1 VLQLAE
7 KAGVTEAGMDGFYK
21 VLRVMAQYDMLDEHS
36 DKKFSSNAATSL
48 LVRGKEPSLG
58 HMAAHQINTPKT
70 EAWKVL
76 PEAVR
81 TGQTAFMLA
90 HGGDTMYQVRCSS
103 TPVMHPGHSLALLLP
118 MSFFLHQ
125 VCTEYNPDS
134 DVLDLSLE
142 SVLYTLTLALAW
154 SGLS

>member
-1 VLQLAE
+1 MLQLAE
-7 KAGVTEAGMDGFYK
+7 EAGVTEAGLDGFYK

-36 DKKFSSNAATSL
+36 GKRFSSNAATSL

-90 HGGDTMYQVRCSS
+90 HGGDTMYQVRWSFASS
-103 TPVMHPGHSLALLLP
+103 CTPVTPLICFRQYCFSVV
-118 MSFFLHQ
+118 
-125 VCTEYNPDS
+125 VCTNFAT
-134 DVLDLSLE
+134 
-142 SVLYTLTLALAW
+142 TLTPMY
-154 SGLS
+154 G

>member
-1 VLQLAE
+1 MLQLAE
-7 KAGVTEAGMDGFYK
+7 KAGVIEAGLDGFYK
-21 VLRVMAQYDMLDEHS
+21 VLRVMAQHDMLDEHPG
-36 DKKFSSNAATSL
+36 KKFSSNAATGL

-90 HGGDTMYQVRCSS
+90 HGGDTMYQVRCPFTS
-103 TPVMHPGHSLALLLP
+103 VMHLSHSFGLLLP
-118 MSFFLHQ
+118 MSLF
-125 VCTEYNPDS
+125 
-134 DVLDLSLE
+134 
-142 SVLYTLTLALAW
+142 
-154 SGLS
+154 

>member
-1 VLQLAE
+1 MLQLAE
-7 KAGVTEAGMDGFYK
+7 KAGVIEAGLDGFYK
-21 VLRVMAQYDMLDEHS
+21 VLRVMAQYDMLDEHPG
-36 DKKFSSNAATSL
+36 KKFSSNAATSL

-90 HGGDTMYQVRCSS
+90 HGGDTMYQVRCPFTS
-103 TPVMHPGHSLALLLP
+103 VMHLSHSFALLLP

-125 VCTEYNPDS
+125 VCSEY
-134 DVLDLSLE
+134 
-142 SVLYTLTLALAW
+142 TKFAW
-154 SGLS
+154 ITHCL